1 MSSNLFT
8 ACLYSEI
15 CFFSVQPVSNFVY
28 SPFLN
33 FSWYWVFHLH
43 QRLSHCSEGLEDT
56 LHLTGGTCAYLYIFF
71 PIFSDT
77 PFTYSR
83 HRINLYF
90 AVICLLILHH
100 LFILLTSPI
109 FNLFLLVFIIPHCH
123 FFLLNLICIWFL
135 LRIGWMISFS

>member
-15 CFFSVQPVSNFVY
+15 CFFSVQPVSNFIY
-28 SPFLN
+28 NPFLN

-71 PIFSDT
+71 QSFLIHLSRTVGTGSTCTLLSSVSLSFTTSSSSLPLQSSIFFSWSSSFLT
-77 PFTYSR
+77 VTSFFSTS
-83 HRINLYF
+83 F
-90 AVICLLILHH
+90 A
-100 LFILLTSPI
+100 FD
-109 FNLFLLVFIIPHCH
+109 
-123 FFLLNLICIWFL
+123 FFLE
-135 LRIGWMISFS
+135 